1 MNTDRKKLI
10 VAIDS
15 NCLTYLA
22 SVINDVNQP
31 SDSLADEK
39 MALFRILV
47 YASPVYYNN
56 TVRTEYDNISDE
68 QKKELHEYET
78 LICFRPILFGLQLVN
93 NIAEEYNT
101 YHKGKEHLKDC
112 VILAEAELI
121 KANVLLTYDPEFY
134 ENLRSHSPYV
144 RLLKPSEC
152 WNLLSI
158 SHGAEPIYRPKT
170 INPNADE
177 LWWRW

>member
-1 MNTDRKKLI
+1 MSTDGKRPI
-10 VAIDS
+10 VAMDS

-31 SDSLADEK
+31 SDNLADEK

-56 TVRTEYDNISDE
+56 TVRTEYDNFSDE
-68 QKKELHEYET
+68 QKKVVDENATE
-78 LICFRPILFGLQLVN
+78 ICYRPILFGLQLVN

-101 YHKGKEHLKDC
+101 YHKGKGHLNDC
-112 VILAEAELI
+112 MILAEAELI

-134 ENLRSHSPYV
+134 ENLRSQSPYV
-144 RLLKPSEC
+144 KLLKPSEC
-152 WNLLSI
+152 WDLLSI
-158 SHGAEPIYRPKT
+158 GHGAEPIYRPKT
-170 INPNADE
+170 INPNGDE

>member
-1 MNTDRKKLI
+1 MSTDRRPI

-15 NCLTYLA
+15 SCLAYLA
-22 SVINDVNQP
+22 SAINDVNQP

-39 MALFRILV
+39 TALLRILV

-68 QKKELHEYET
+68 YKKVLHENESA
-78 LICFRPILFGLQLVN
+78 ICYRPLLFGLQLVN
-93 NIAEEYNT
+93 DIAEEYNT
-101 YHKGKEHLKDC
+101 YHTGEQHLKDC
-112 VILAEAELI
+112 MILAEAELI
-121 KANVLLTYDPEFY
+121 KANILLTYDIEFY
-134 ENLRSHSPYV
+134 ENLHSHSPYV
-144 RLLKPSEC
+144 ELLKPSEY

-158 SHGAEPIYRPKT
+158 SHGAEPIYCPKT
-170 INPNADE
+170 INPMTNE